1 MINVS
6 NPHEHSTH
14 AILQPRFESKL
25 LTMIFV
31 PPTYLN
37 DKIGAFS
44 FWNTFCKMEN
54 FIEKRTR
61 HFQINTLS
69 N

>member
-6 NPHEHSTH
+6 NPHENSTH
-14 AILQPRFESKL
+14 AILQPRFDHDFCS
-25 LTMIFV
+25 THV
-31 PPTYLN
+31 LN
-37 DKIGAFS
+37 DRIGAFS

-61 HFQINTLS
+61 HSQIKTIKLKIVT
-69 N
+69 